1 MLARKTS
8 FVSILYK
15 AEEEPTIL
23 VPNHVLD
30 VKIGHENY
38 TLIAFIE
45 SPLRGLT
52 NLKDNNL
59 CTWQRLVN
67 DEVGDTAVWTDVTSD
82 FNDSNG
88 KLTHTIALI
97 NKENIEAKWK
107 VKVTGSTVGS
117 ETYITK
123 YSQHVR
129 FIVLDDKVTLSGGVN
144 QSKPHV
150 P

>member
-23 VPNHVLD
+23 IPNHVLD
-30 VKIGHENY
+30 VKLGHENY

-52 NLKDNNL
+52 NLKNNNL

-67 DEVGDTAVWTDVTSD
+67 DEVGDTAVWTDVTSTL
-82 FNDSNG
+82 NDSNG

-97 NKENIEAKWK
+97 NKENIESKWR

-117 ETYITK
+117 ETYPTK
-123 YSQHVR
+123 YSQDVI

-144 QSKPHV
+144 QATPHI

>member
-23 VPNHVLD
+23 IPNHVLD
-30 VKIGHENY
+30 VKLGHENY

-67 DEVGDTAVWTDVTSD
+67 DEVGDTAVWTDVTST

-97 NKENIEAKWK
+97 NKENIESKWR
-107 VKVTGSTVGS
+107 VKVTGSTLGS
-117 ETYITK
+117 ETYPTK
-123 YSQHVR
+123 YSQDVI

-144 QSKPHV
+144 QATPHI

>member
-15 AEEEPTIL
+15 AEAEPTIL
-23 VPNHVLD
+23 IPNHALD

-52 NLKDNNL
+52 NLKDNDL

-67 DEVGDTAVWTDVTSD
+67 DEVGDTAVWTDASST

-97 NKENIEAKWK
+97 NKENIESKWR
-107 VKVTGSTVGS
+107 VKVTGSEENG
-117 ETYITK
+117 ETYPTK
-123 YSQHVR
+123 YSQDVV
-129 FIVLDDKVTLSGGVN
+129 FIVLDDKVDLPGGVN
-144 QSKPHV
+144 QPEPHKP
-150 P
+150 

>member
-52 NLKDNNL
+52 NLKDNDL

-67 DEVGDTAVWTDVTSD
+67 DEVGDTAVWTDVTSTFD
-82 FNDSNG
+82 DSNG
-88 KLTHTIALI
+88 KLTHTIALV
-97 NKENIEAKWK
+97 NKENIESKWR
-107 VKVTGSTVGS
+107 VKVIGSTLGS
-117 ETYITK
+117 ETYPTK
-123 YSQHVR
+123 YSQDVI
-129 FIVLDDKVTLSGGVN
+129 FIVLDDKVNLSGSSNEV
-144 QSKPHV
+144 SPHI